1 VISETILQPK
11 RLLGHLSNFVYREKE
26 DLFAV
31 GQQTRTETRQ
41 IEGRDV
47 VHFINEFWTSK
58 QRQSS
63 SIHEISYRACFKA
76 QLPRFFIELLT
87 RPRDRVYDP
96 FNGRGTTIVEAGLL
110 GRSVVG
116 NDINPLSRVLTLPRF
131 SVPDIS
137 DVEERLKA
145 IPFVESIESDIDL
158 SMFFHPE
165 TLMEILSLR
174 KYLYER
180 QQDRRENDVDRWIR
194 MVATNRLT
202 GHSKGF
208 FSVYSLPPNQAIS
221 AEKQRKI
228 NEQRKQKPDYR
239 DTRSLITRKTKSL
252 LSTLTDQQKQ
262 YLRQAGKTVRFL
274 TEDARHTSTIPSES
288 IQLTVTSPPFLDV
301 VQYAQDNW
309 LRVGSIISV
318 QMR

>member
-1 VISETILQPK
+1 
-11 RLLGHLSNFVYREKE
+11 LLGHLSNFVYREKE

-96 FNGRGTTIVEAGLL
+96 FNGRGTTIVEGGLL

-239 DTRSLITRKTKSL
+239 DTRSLIIRKTKSL

-262 YLRQAGKTVRFL
+262 NLRQAGKTVRFL
-274 TEDARHTSTIPSES
+274 TEDARHTSTISSES
-288 IQLTVTSPPFLDV
+288 IQLTVTSPHKTT
-301 VQYAQDNW
+301 
-309 LRVGSIISV
+309 G
-318 QMR
+318 